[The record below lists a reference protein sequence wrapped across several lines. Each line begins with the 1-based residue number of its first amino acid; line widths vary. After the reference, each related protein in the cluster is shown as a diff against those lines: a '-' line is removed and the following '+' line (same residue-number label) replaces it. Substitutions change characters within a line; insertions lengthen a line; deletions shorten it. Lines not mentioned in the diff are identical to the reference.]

1 MLTTGITRPTLVR
14 IRSASSLDRTT
25 EGSDN
30 MKPRRRRLHAIT
42 FTRLQCSSESPIHR
56 PLSSVIEVIP
66 EDDDT

>member
-1 MLTTGITRPTLVR
+1 MRGITRPSLVR
-14 IRSASSLDRTT
+14 TRSASSLDRT

-42 FTRLQCSSESPIHR
+42 STRLQCSRESPIHR
-56 PLSSVIEVIP
+56 PLSSAIEVIP